1 MTGSTTTSDAE
12 SDSGGT
18 ASAAVIMP
26 SDKVA
31 AAAEKQEFQ
40 RQTPSGA
47 SAALLGEPKDP
58 SFEPQEFE
66 SSDQKNR
73 HVEGI
78 NLDHKIYQTSSL
90 GEVQEDEGK
99 EQGKFNIGKGEE
111 HDKSSEDDDE
121 SETYGS
127 LKYIIRKSLENIQQ
141 QQVLKGERET
151 ESFENIDAK
160 GQEDNDKV
168 NTGKGKGNELS
179 ADDTTMDDAESVF
192 NKKHDQSQVENVQQ
206 QQQVLKGERETESFE
221 NTNAKG
227 QEDNDKVNTGNG
239 KGNELSADDTTMDDG
254 ESVFNKKHDQSE
266 VENVQQQQQVL
277 KGERETESFENIN
290 AKGQEDN
297 DKVNTGNGN
306 GKGNELSADD
316 TTMDDGESVV
326 NKKHDQ
332 SEVENVQQQQQV
344 LKGERETE
352 SFEAINANGQE
363 DDSDKVNTGK
373 GNGKGNELSAD
384 EGVKRNQREFGTIKQ
399 RVLKREMERS
409 GSAADDR
416 KRNSLEEEA
425 KQEESEVEKSET
437 EIQGLKQE
445 EIEKGGTRKSS
456 ITAESKDAKE
466 PPKSAPRKGKRDR
479 ERLPLPVRPAAP
491 EICSDEADGMRQ
503 AAAILRSEANIL
515 HQAQDYRNEMAARNL
530 LMHSTLPSYL
540 NRGFGLPAQPN
551 YSPHYRPSYPPSY
564 SLPYIGAL
572 PHHHFHQRH
581 PNPQVYHGLEQEHR
595 LRAHGGAVRVHH
607 RLPSEEEEA
616 RRAVAESL
624 RLGPRTQ
631 FVPITHD
638 AALRSQPST
647 QATETES
654 QRALAESRRL
664 DPSMRNVP
672 AMWGGALRSRPSEAL
687 PAETESRRFG
697 LSSVPLAIMSAT
709 SMGEVPEA
717 TSSTST
723 TPYSEE
729 LPAINPSSMD
739 QATLDRVHRERKN
752 AKSRIRTAN
761 RRKQLDKI
769 QAKSPEQW
777 TTEEQRLVEDAEA
790 KRQQKNLRSRNFA
803 AQKKQEIDRIQSLPL
818 EARTDKDVA
827 YYNVAMGRKKRK
839 IEGDKLRRSR
849 VKELGLPAG
858 QIAPVLS
865 SSSRTASATPTS
877 TWEAP
882 AGAVSISS
890 TTAHWEEEELATIN
904 PSSMD
909 QATLDRV
916 RRDKKNA
923 QARLRTAKLREQLDK
938 IHAKPPELWTAEE
951 RRLLER
957 NEARRQQKNLR
968 SRSRATETKEEIDRI
983 SLIPVEERTE
993 KEIAYYNYVMGQKK
1007 RKIEG
1012 DKLRRSR
1019 VKELGLP
1026 FDQKAP
1032 GVPARGP
1039 LPQAYQN
1046 ITEEQAKKQ
1055 SQDPHGDET

>member
-168 NTGKGKGNELS
+168 NT
-179 ADDTTMDDAESVF
+179 
-192 NKKHDQSQVENVQQ
+192 
-206 QQQVLKGERETESFE
+206 
-221 NTNAKG
+221 
-227 QEDNDKVNTGNG
+227 
-239 KGNELSADDTTMDDG
+239 
-254 ESVFNKKHDQSE
+254 
-266 VENVQQQQQVL
+266 
-277 KGERETESFENIN
+277 
-290 AKGQEDN
+290 
-297 DKVNTGNGN
+297 GN

-503 AAAILRSEANIL
+503 AAAILRSDANIL
-515 HQAQDYRNEMAARNL
+515 HQAQDHRTEMAARNL

-572 PHHHFHQRH
+572 PHNHFHQRH
-581 PNPQVYHGLEQEHR
+581 PNPPVYHGLEQEHR

-631 FVPITHD
+631 FD
-638 AALRSQPST
+638 AALRSQPSAR
-647 QATETES
+647 ATETES

-761 RRKQLDKI
+761 RREQLDKI
-769 QAKSPEQW
+769 HAKSPEQW

-790 KRQQKNLRSRNFA
+790 RRQQKNLRSRNFA